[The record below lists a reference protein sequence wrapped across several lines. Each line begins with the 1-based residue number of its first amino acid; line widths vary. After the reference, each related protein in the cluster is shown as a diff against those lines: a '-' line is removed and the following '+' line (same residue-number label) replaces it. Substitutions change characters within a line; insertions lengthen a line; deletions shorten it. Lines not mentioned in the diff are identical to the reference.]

1 MKVVCP
7 KCNEEIE
14 VAVMPEII
22 TTGLDFEDFLYRH
35 INAQDGLICE
45 KTKASGDQGVDL
57 IVMAGDKK
65 IAVQCKL
72 YTEPVGNSA
81 VQEVIAGKIVYKCDL
96 ACVVTNS
103 TFTKAAADLAKAAE
117 IELLNYKEC
126 IKYFLGI
133 AGVIDER
140 DLFGMRFDKAISN
153 EDFKL
158 AERLVDSQASGD
170 AITLLLNV
178 KRYFE
183 IYAASDGVH
192 KFDEYAIRK
201 FAECAELLAMLSCA
215 ESKEQTESYRYL
227 QCAESFFRECGDRD
241 ASDVLEKMV
250 ARMYSRGEVNWWC
263 AKYRQTDMMTFIGEA
278 VDSGWFKKL
287 LSTDVERVSEVFDV
301 YTCDEPKLL
310 QYANDGNQL
319 AVKILKGVA
328 EENERQARAVL
339 MEGAIDE
346 AKSGKYER
354 LFKLI
359 REGCDIAV
367 KAAMEIAK
375 SDYNLMV
382 ELASMGF
389 EDAKR
394 AVIEREE
401 FEGGVYAFIS
411 RIRAGDV
418 YAKERLKCLVR
429 ALSLEEVAARNC
441 LSNDD
446 VEFVRQIIMEG
457 AADS

>member
-215 ESKEQTESYRYL
+215 ESKEQTESYR
-227 QCAESFFRECGDRD
+227 
-241 ASDVLEKMV
+241 
-250 ARMYSRGEVNWWC
+250 
-263 AKYRQTDMMTFIGEA
+263 
-278 VDSGWFKKL
+278 
-287 LSTDVERVSEVFDV
+287 
-301 YTCDEPKLL
+301 
-310 QYANDGNQL
+310 
-319 AVKILKGVA
+319 
-328 EENERQARAVL
+328 
-339 MEGAIDE
+339 
-346 AKSGKYER
+346 
-354 LFKLI
+354 
-359 REGCDIAV
+359 
-367 KAAMEIAK
+367 
-375 SDYNLMV
+375 
-382 ELASMGF
+382 
-389 EDAKR
+389 
-394 AVIEREE
+394 
-401 FEGGVYAFIS
+401 
-411 RIRAGDV
+411 
-418 YAKERLKCLVR
+418 
-429 ALSLEEVAARNC
+429 
-441 LSNDD
+441 
-446 VEFVRQIIMEG
+446 
-457 AADS
+457 